1 MVSKIRLECAETSI
15 NLLYVLLL
23 LGGSKM
29 VLGFLFFK
37 WKMHLAYFRSG
48 IEMDLS
54 WGACESLSF
63 IKVKN
68 EGIYRL

>member
-1 MVSKIRLECAETSI
+1 MASEIRLECAETSFS
-15 NLLYVLLL
+15 LLHVLLL

-29 VLGFLFFK
+29 VLGFLSSK

-48 IEMDLS
+48 MEMDLS
-54 WGACESLSF
+54 WDACESLTF
-63 IKVKN
+63 IKVEN